1 MGFIIASVIGT
12 ILFVI
17 LYTIGGLSLKGE
29 SYKLDNYRETTCM
42 VRSSS
47 IRMHRCAKR
56 TAKYPCYAALWNVT
70 HGIYFNISAEIS
82 DTKKFDEIFK
92 AQQRTMKY
100 HIGANY
106 SCWYNPRM
114 PFIAQWNKPNKTK
127 AIVLLSVG
135 GFVTAVTIVFIV
147 LATIFTRQERKRMK
161 YSSINP

>member
-100 HIGANY
+100 HVMN
-106 SCWYNPRM
+106 
-114 PFIAQWNKPNKTK
+114 
-127 AIVLLSVG
+127 
-135 GFVTAVTIVFIV
+135 
-147 LATIFTRQERKRMK
+147 IFLFFPHDV
-161 YSSINP
+161 SL